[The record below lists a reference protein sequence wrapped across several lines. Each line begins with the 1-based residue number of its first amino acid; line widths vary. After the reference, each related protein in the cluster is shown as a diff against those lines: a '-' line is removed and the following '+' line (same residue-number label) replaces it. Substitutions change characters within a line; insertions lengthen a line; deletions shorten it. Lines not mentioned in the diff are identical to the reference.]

1 MTVLQGLRAIP
12 RQRFRAR
19 DPEGGIINLTL
30 KYSLTTRLW
39 FLDVEHSLL
48 DVNNIR
54 VSFVPNLLEQ
64 HTNVIPWGIT
74 VLSQDRGEPF
84 LINDFSTE
92 RIRLAILTP
101 AEVLQNTN
109 FYLEWS

>member
-1 MTVLQGLRAIP
+1 VTVLQGLRAIP

-30 KYSLTTRLW
+30 KYSLTTRSW
-39 FLDVEHSLL
+39 FLDVEHSLI
-48 DVNNIR
+48 NTYNIR

-92 RIRLAILTP
+92 RIRLAVLNA
-101 AEVLQNTN
+101 AEVQQNSDL
-109 FYLEWS
+109 YLEGS